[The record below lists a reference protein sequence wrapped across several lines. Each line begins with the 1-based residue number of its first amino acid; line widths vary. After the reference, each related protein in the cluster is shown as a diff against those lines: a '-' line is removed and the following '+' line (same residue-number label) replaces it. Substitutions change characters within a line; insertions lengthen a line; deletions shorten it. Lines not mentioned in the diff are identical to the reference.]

1 MFQTQTTVRVRY
13 GETDRMGYVH
23 HASYLLYFEV
33 GRTEMLRSQGMTYK
47 DMEDSGTL
55 MPLRDAQIEYM
66 QPALYDEELTI
77 TTTVREVPGVRMKF
91 FYGILNSNGELVC
104 KGTTTLVFVD
114 AKTRQPTRPPEFF
127 LEKIKKHF

>member
-1 MFQTQTTVRVRY
+1 
-13 GETDRMGYVH
+13 MGYVH

-55 MPLRDAQIEYM
+55 MPLRDAQIEYL

-77 TTTVREVPGVRMKF
+77 TITVKEIPGVRMKF
-91 FYGILNSNGELVC
+91 NYEIHNTGGELVC

-114 AKTRQPTRPPEFF
+114 AGNRKPTRPPDFF
-127 LEKIKKHF
+127 MEKIKKYF